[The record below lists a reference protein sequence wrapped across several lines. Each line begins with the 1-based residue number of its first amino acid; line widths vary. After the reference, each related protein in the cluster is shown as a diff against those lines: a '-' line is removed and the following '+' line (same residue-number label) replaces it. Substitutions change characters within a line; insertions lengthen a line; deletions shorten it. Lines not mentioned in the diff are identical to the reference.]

1 MSNKRNKK
9 VVKKRKIKKKA
20 ILIFLSFI
28 LILALGI
35 YGLYQIKITN
45 IYIIGNDIL
54 TDQEIMKLAHIDNY
68 PKTMNNSS
76 IVIKERLEQSDYIKS
91 AKVKKKGYLNE
102 IYITIE
108 ENKPLFYYQIKDKV
122 ILSDGT
128 EVSGNLNIPIV
139 TNEIDEN
146 VYDKFI
152 DCMKKIDNDVFVKI
166 SEIKYDPNDIDEE
179 RFYLTMN
186 DGNYVY
192 VTLHKFENIN
202 NYINIVKT
210 FNGAKGILYLD
221 SGEYFEIFNETDE

>member
-76 IVIKERLEQSDYIKS
+76 MIIKERLEQSDYIKS

-139 TNEIDEN
+139 TNEIDKN